1 MSSLKRSG
9 SSLTLISSALND
21 GNVDRVNALKNIIKE
36 KDKDIL
42 AYNSALVDMKTD
54 FEKIKKKLGE
64 FERGDH
70 AEVDSLRD
78 LLKKETIKV

>member
-1 MSSLKRSG
+1 M
-9 SSLTLISSALND
+9 
-21 GNVDRVNALKNIIKE
+21 
-36 KDKDIL
+36 

-54 FEKIKKKLGE
+54 FERVKKRLSE

-70 AEVDSLRD
+70 VELDMLKD

>member
-1 MSSLKRSG
+1 M
-9 SSLTLISSALND
+9 ISSALND
-21 GNVDRVNALKNIIKE
+21 GNIERVNALKNIIKE

-54 FEKIKKKLGE
+54 FERVKKRLSE

-70 AEVDSLRD
+70 VELDMLKD